1 MKQIMTRWSI
11 AVLAM
16 LLGCFGCAP
25 DKSYGSD
32 YKSLFKEE
40 RELALGEHQIG
51 TASQRIERSPGFED
65 QKMLVWTA
73 VYLDSEGKQ
82 RFFEFNNRTSFQRAL
97 LEESLS
103 IITDRVATTLEG
115 RISEII
121 GILGRERFL
130 DNAINE
136 SNRQILPHYITYE
149 ALPLY
154 ILIQIWPLDFAE
166 AQNIAEELSQIS
178 DASFYV
184 MTSDMKGLCIVE
196 GVIKDKLYTEIEI
209 RNFPNLP

>member
-32 YKSLFKEE
+32 YKALYKDE

-51 TASQRIERSPGFED
+51 SASQRIEKIAGFED

-103 IITDRVATTLEG
+103 IITDRIATLLEG
-115 RISEII
+115 RIEEFFVIN
-121 GILGRERFL
+121 GEERFL
-130 DNAINE
+130 DHAIDQANLPL
-136 SNRQILPHYITYE
+136 LPHYITYE
-149 ALPLY
+149 ALPSY

-166 AQNIAEELSQIS
+166 AQDIAEELSQIS
-178 DASFYV
+178 DTSFYV
-184 MTSDMKGLCIVE
+184 MTSEVEGICVVE
-196 GVIKDKLYTEIEI
+196 GVIKEKRYTEEEI
-209 RNFPNLP
+209 RDFPYLP

>member
-1 MKQIMTRWSI
+1 MKQIMTRWNI

-32 YKSLFKEE
+32 YKTLYKDE

-51 TASQRIERSPGFED
+51 TASQRIEKITGFED

-97 LEESLS
+97 LQESLS
-103 IITDRVATTLEG
+103 IIKDRVSKVVEG
-115 RISEII
+115 RIEEFFVIN
-121 GILGRERFL
+121 GEERFL
-130 DNAINE
+130 DHAIDQANLPL
-136 SNRQILPHYITYE
+136 LPHYITYE
-149 ALPLY
+149 ALPSY
-154 ILIQIWPLDFAE
+154 ILIQIWPKEYAE
-166 AQNIAEELSQIS
+166 AMSIAEDLKLIS
-178 DASFYV
+178 GTSFFV
-184 MTSDMKGLCIVE
+184 MSSDMEGICVVE
-196 GVIKDKLYTEIEI
+196 GVIMEKRYTELEI
-209 RNFPNLP
+209 QDFPYLP

>member
-1 MKQIMTRWSI
+1 MKQIITRWSI

-32 YKSLFKEE
+32 YKALFQEE

-51 TASQRIERSPGFED
+51 TASQRIERTPGFED

-73 VYLDSEGKQ
+73 VYQDSEGKQ

-103 IITDRVATTLEG
+103 IISDRVASTLEG

-121 GILGRERFL
+121 GIFGRERFL
-130 DNAINE
+130 DHAIDE
-136 SNRQILPHYITYE
+136 SNVPLLPHYITYD
-149 ALPLY
+149 ALPSY

-166 AQNIAEELSQIS
+166 AQDIAEALSQVS
-178 DASFYV
+178 DTSFYV
-184 MTSDMKGLCIVE
+184 MTSDVEGICVVE
-196 GVIKDKLYTEIEI
+196 GVIKEKLYTELEI